1 MLCYPILRSRV
12 MANQKRVLAVRANRT
27 NGSLDAVVADVDAAI
42 GQDAV
47 ETGFGQR
54 GQRGSRTLATV
65 NQSSMTPLALPEISL
80 VRLAKGRDFRSVSQ
94 ARILAAARSSVGCAV
109 GSPLNLDQ

>member
-1 MLCYPILRSRV
+1 MPS
-12 MANQKRVLAVRANRT
+12 QKRGLAVRDNRT

-54 GQRGSRTLATV
+54 GQRGSRTPVTV
-65 NQSSMTPLALPEISL
+65 NQSSIDTFGSTGNLFS
-80 VRLAKGRDFRSVSQ
+80 S
-94 ARILAAARSSVGCAV
+94 AR
-109 GSPLNLDQ
+109 